1 MTGESNFLYD
11 DVFTTPASSLVK
23 SNTLDITSEFTT
35 NSSMNFDDM
44 TNCII
49 NMLEPSATQATS
61 TNSTAIDSPTYDVDN
76 NMDGGGD
83 EFVSY
88 EYVKR
93 FLNDNIDYN
102 IDNNINLTTIEQS
115 NQHSSYE
122 IDYFNNML

>member
-1 MTGESNFLYD
+1 
-11 DVFTTPASSLVK
+11 
-23 SNTLDITSEFTT
+23 
-35 NSSMNFDDM
+35 
-44 TNCII
+44 
-49 NMLEPSATQATS
+49 MLEPSATQATS

-115 NQHSSYE
+115 NQHSNYE